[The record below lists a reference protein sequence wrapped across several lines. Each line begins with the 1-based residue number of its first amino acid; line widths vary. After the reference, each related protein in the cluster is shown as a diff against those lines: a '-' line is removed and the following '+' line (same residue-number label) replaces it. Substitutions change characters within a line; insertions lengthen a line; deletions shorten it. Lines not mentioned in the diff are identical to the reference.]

1 MYTDDDDDDDR
12 LFSKIKTLAFGYGF
26 FFFDSYKLQE
36 A

>member
-1 MYTDDDDDDDR
+1 MYTDDDDDR

-26 FFFDSYKLQE
+26 FFDSYKLQE